1 MDRGGR
7 EGGQQVRRA
16 TPEAAGI
23 RHKTDDP
30 INMSTA
36 NLREGGGSQDGMEGG
51 KQGRKEPKYIIRE
64 PVGNR

>member
-1 MDRGGR
+1 MARPGEEEG

-36 NLREGGGSQDGMEGG
+36 NLRERAKMGWKEGSR
-51 KQGRKEPKYIIRE
+51 GRKEAST
-64 PVGNR
+64 